1 MGGVGTHAESVISG
15 PGEGKRPNPGV
26 DGRLQ
31 AGQHFRKAHV
41 GWEHVGQPK
50 E

>member
-1 MGGVGTHAESVISG
+1 MGGVGTHAESVISELG
-15 PGEGKRPNPGV
+15 RETGV